1 MAVMT
6 RFLFLISIAVWL
18 TILAQ
23 PQTSNQQPP
32 VVTNAG
38 SEITSKL
45 GQVKRIYVDGFGED
59 AISKQAQAIVI
70 DALTKSHRFIVTET
84 KDKAD
89 AILKGVAAEKT
100 SQELHATSE
109 GTAVRG
115 AAIADSE
122 ASTQT
127 TREAHVAVRLV
138 SSDGDVL
145 WSTTQESKGA
155 KYKGASADAVEKAV
169 KQLLRDLDKLESK
182 TKQETPPK

>member
-1 MAVMT
+1 MT
-6 RFLFLISIAVWL
+6 KFLCLIGAALLLATPIFSQTASQQQSESSPSAADAEIA
-18 TILAQ
+18 
-23 PQTSNQQPP
+23 
-32 VVTNAG
+32 
-38 SEITSKL
+38 SKL
-45 GQVKRIYVDGFGED
+45 AKVKRVYIESFGED

-70 DALTKSHRFIVTET
+70 DALTKSHRFVVTET
-84 KDKAD
+84 KDKSD
-89 AILKGVAAEKT
+89 ATFKGVATEKT

-127 TREAHVAVRLV
+127 TREARLAVRLV

-155 KYKGASADAVEKAV
+155 KYQGASADAVDKAV
-169 KQLLRDLDKLESK
+169 KQLMWDLKKLESK
-182 TKQETPPK
+182 PDQKETLK